1 MASRHSILFSSN
13 SSSDSQM
20 FSKQLTQEEWQAYT
34 RTLQKLHKVGRLGY
48 WQMSLA
54 TGDVYWSEVVYEFL
68 DVDPRDFTPSHEAF
82 MSMVH
87 PLDQAKVAKSRQE
100 MLEVG
105 FIDIKYRII
114 QPSGCIRWLHEI
126 ADNTSPDDPNI
137 LLGTLHDI
145 TAHKALEEK
154 LRKQAITDDLTG
166 VFNRRYFMKRLRQAF
181 SHYLRSEQNAAV
193 LLFDVDYF
201 KTVNDTYGHAMGDQV
216 LQQVCRLFTERFR
229 ETDIVGRL
237 GGEEFAV
244 LLFEV
249 SSEDAV
255 AIAEHIRQALAAHT
269 FKTESG
275 STFHISITCGV
286 SSFAEDDPTED
297 SVLHRADKSLYLGKH
312 HGRDQV
318 VGEEQKRIE

>member
-1 MASRHSILFSSN
+1 MALRHSILFPNISSKA
-13 SSSDSQM
+13 SQV
-20 FSKQLTQEEWQAYT
+20 FTAPLTQEEWQAHT

-48 WQMSLA
+48 WQMSRA
-54 TGDVYWSEVVYEFL
+54 SGNVYWSEMVYEFFG
-68 DVDPRDFTPSHEAF
+68 VTPDGFVPDQDSF
-82 MSMVH
+82 ITMVH
-87 PLDQAKVAKSRQE
+87 PLDQDKVAKSRQDI
-100 MLEVG
+100 LDIG
-105 FIDIKYRII
+105 FTDIKYRII
-114 QPSGCIRWLHEI
+114 QPNGCIRWLHEI

-137 LLGTLHDI
+137 LLSTLHDI

-181 SHYLRSEQNAAV
+181 SHFLRSEQNAAV

-216 LQQVCRLFTERFR
+216 LQQICQLFKERFR

-244 LLFEV
+244 LLFEI

-255 AIAEHIRQALAAHT
+255 AIAENIRKTLADHT

-275 STFHISITCGV
+275 NTFHISITCGV

-297 SVLHRADKSLYLGKH
+297 SILHRTDKSLYLGKH

-318 VGEEQKRIE
+318 VGEGDN